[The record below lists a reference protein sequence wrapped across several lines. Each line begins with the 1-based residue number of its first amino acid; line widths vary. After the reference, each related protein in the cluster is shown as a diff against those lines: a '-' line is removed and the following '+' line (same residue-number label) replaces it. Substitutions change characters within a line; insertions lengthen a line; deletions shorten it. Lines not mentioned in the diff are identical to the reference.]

1 MRPTLV
7 CRTSLV
13 LLAALLCT
21 AMALSQVQIANP
33 TNGQTVRG
41 MLSVSA
47 TKSDPNNGWIAY
59 KIEGPQQSGDFSTAV
74 VSPFSFRWDTNL
86 RDAAGKPTYPDGEY
100 TVTAVAHEPSGN
112 KSGQDSVRVTLS
124 NELPASEKPSSITLQ
139 TKYKRHSELAVTAE
153 GNERAKLIEHED
165 LHQKIIEMFSGSLDA
180 QWRERAMSNSAGGS
194 AIVRMFFDKGYH
206 SFTGYKPTNLSGVGD
221 LTTLIAQ
228 PNASLKLKHKD
239 DSHFNLGELYLE
251 LPDRTLREGSTW
263 RGDMYV
269 LPMLRADRR
278 RVTANHRLDG
288 FQWVGPY
295 KCARII
301 SQYSESDVK
310 LNLRMGTSDAPAA
323 GMGMPG
329 MGDPMGMGAMMGAVG
344 QHMGM
349 LETLTAPNAE
359 DLAWGPPGAG
369 PEMAGPAGQAATAQ
383 GPPSAEIKTSY
394 SGVRISYFAYE
405 LGQFVRSEDI
415 ITHKMTID
423 SSQFGGGMG
432 SGMGM
437 MGEPGMMGPGMDP
450 AMMPPMDPGMMPPEP
465 GAMGPGG
472 VPMPGGADM
481 GMPGYGGM
489 QQAEPVKKEFD
500 AESTVKLTIYKRR

>member
-1 MRPTLV
+1 MTTRPTLV

-21 AMALSQVQIANP
+21 SMAFSQVQISSP

-41 MLSVSA
+41 IISVSA
-47 TKSDPNNGWIAY
+47 TKTDPNNGWIAY

-74 VSPFSFRWDTNL
+74 VAPFSFRWDTNL
-86 RDAAGKPTYPDGEY
+86 RDTAGKPKCPDGEY
-100 TVTAVAHEPSGN
+100 TITAVAHEPSGN

-124 NELPASEKPSSITLQ
+124 NELPASEKPGSIKLQ
-139 TKYKRHSELAVTAE
+139 TNYKRHREFSVSAE
-153 GNERAKLIEHED
+153 GSERAKLIEHED
-165 LHQKIIEMFSGSLDA
+165 LHQKIIEMFTGSLDA

-194 AIVRMFFDKGYH
+194 AIVRLYPKTGYH
-206 SFTGYKPTNLSGVGD
+206 SFSGYKPTNLRGLGD
-221 LTTLIAQ
+221 VVTLIAQ
-228 PNASLKLKHKD
+228 PDASMKLKHKD
-239 DSHFNLGELYLE
+239 DSDFDIGELYLE

-263 RGDMYV
+263 RSQMYV
-269 LPMLRADRR
+269 MPMLRADRR

-301 SQYSESDVK
+301 SQYSENDVK
-310 LNLRMGTSDAPAA
+310 LTLRMGTSDAPTAMQL
-323 GMGMPG
+323 GGPG
-329 MGDPMGMGAMMGAVG
+329 GGGPMDAMMSAID
-344 QHMGM
+344 QRMG
-349 LETLTAPNAE
+349 LLGTLTAPNAE
-359 DLAWGPPGAG
+359 DLPWDLAG
-369 PEMAGPAGQAATAQ
+369 PQAAGPAGAQAATAQ
-383 GPPSAEIKTSY
+383 GPPSAEVKTSY

-423 SSQFGGGMG
+423 SSKFGGGAG
-432 SGMGM
+432 GGMGM

-450 AMMPPMDPGMMPPEP
+450 GMMGPMDPGMMPPEAGP
-465 GAMGPGG
+465 MGPGAQ
-472 VPMPGGADM
+472 PMPGEAGM
-481 GMPGYGGM
+481 MPGYGGM

-500 AESTVKLTIYKRR
+500 AESTVNLTILKSR

>member
-21 AMALSQVQIANP
+21 AMALSQVQIASP

-41 MLSVSA
+41 MLSISA

-86 RDAAGKPTYPDGEY
+86 RDAAGKATYPDGEY
-100 TVTAVAHEPSGN
+100 TITAVAHEPSGN

-124 NELPASEKPSSITLQ
+124 NELAASEKPSSITLQ
-139 TKYKRHSELAVTAE
+139 TNYKRHSELAASAE
-153 GNERAKLIEHED
+153 GSERAKLIEHED

-180 QWRERAMSNSAGGS
+180 RWRERAMSNSAGGS

-221 LTTLIAQ
+221 ITTLIAQ

-251 LPDRTLREGSTW
+251 LPDRSLREGSTW
-263 RGDMYV
+263 RSDMYV

-301 SQYSESDVK
+301 SQYSENDVK
-310 LNLRMGTSDAPAA
+310 LKLRMGTSTAPAG

-329 MGDPMGMGAMMGAVG
+329 GGDPFGMGAMMGAVD
-344 QHMGM
+344 QRMDLLNRM
-349 LETLTAPNAE
+349 SAPNAE
-359 DLAWGPPGAG
+359 DLSWELGGPQPAG
-369 PEMAGPAGQAATAQ
+369 PGGPQAATAQ
-383 GPPSAEIKTSY
+383 GPASAEIKTSY

-432 SGMGM
+432 GGM
-437 MGEPGMMGPGMDP
+437 MGPGMDAGMMGPGMDP
-450 AMMPPMDPGMMPPEP
+450 GMMPPMDPGMMPPGA

-489 QQAEPVKKEFD
+489 QQVEPVKKEFD